1 MKKIFQVAVPVLAVV
16 LLAACGSN
24 NTNSGANDSTNKQTH
39 DHAQMEATN
48 GAPAASVQLK
58 DDKLN
63 AVYQHY
69 LHLSTALVNGDVAE
83 AKIASSAIE
92 AGAKEIAGGETL
104 VSAAGKIISATDIEV
119 QRETY
124 STLSNEFIAM
134 VKKSGLSSGAVYVEF
149 CPMALH
155 DKGGYWLS
163 ASKEIRNPYF
173 GDKMMTCGEV
183 KETIQ

>member
-1 MKKIFQVAVPVLAVV
+1 MKRIIQVAVPVLAVV
-16 LLAACGSN
+16 LLAACGSS
-24 NTNSGANDSTNKQTH
+24 NTNSGTNDSTQQKGH

-48 GAPAASVQLK
+48 SAPAAGVQLK

-69 LHLSTALVNGDVAE
+69 LHLSAALVNGDVAE

-92 AGAKEIAGGETL
+92 AGAKEIAGGEVLAT
-104 VSAAGKIISATDIEV
+104 AAGKIISATDLEV

-134 VKKSGLSSGAVYVEF
+134 VKKSGLSSGALYVDY

-155 DKGGYWLS
+155 DKGAYWLS
-163 ASKEIRNPYF
+163 ASKDIRNPYF